1 MPPGFLGVGSCF
13 GGGFLGCGL
22 ITGGGSF
29 GGGFLS
35 PSFCADTA
43 NVMPKTNEHVN
54 KIFCKTFI
62 AFTSSPVYLMLPG
75 KTRSRAAY
83 YQGNLSAT
91 DALMTFQAG
100 IWLEMILSSSPVFY
114 KT

>member
-1 MPPGFLGVGSCF
+1 
-13 GGGFLGCGL
+13 
-22 ITGGGSF
+22 
-29 GGGFLS
+29 
-35 PSFCADTA
+35 
-43 NVMPKTNEHVN
+43 MPKTNEHVN

-114 KT
+114 KTLRFPLFSYENVNSSTPGTFKSGKMR